1 MLSERIDRFSLEIK
15 RDIKQNI
22 IIMVDSALTSCDSD
36 QQHSCFSMLSLPS
49 LGEMEQTV
57 CMLERGTIIT
67 KYYPRRR
74 PEQKTL
80 MLRRETRQVCF
91 SEISAN

>member
-1 MLSERIDRFSLEIK
+1 MLCSSINNDK
-15 RDIKQNI
+15 PQ
-22 IIMVDSALTSCDSD
+22 
-36 QQHSCFSMLSLPS
+36 SCFSTMSLPS

-57 CMLERGTIIT
+57 CMLERGTIIW

-80 MLRRETRQVCF
+80 MLRRETRQVF
-91 SEISAN
+91 AKT

>member
-1 MLSERIDRFSLEIK
+1 
-15 RDIKQNI
+15 
-22 IIMVDSALTSCDSD
+22 
-36 QQHSCFSMLSLPS
+36 MLSLPS
-49 LGEMEQTV
+49 LGEMEETV

-80 MLRRETRQVCF
+80 MLRRETRQV
-91 SEISAN
+91 SDTLSANPKDYLTSNLCS

>member
-1 MLSERIDRFSLEIK
+1 MSSSSYNNNK
-15 RDIKQNI
+15 
-22 IIMVDSALTSCDSD
+22 
-36 QQHSCFSMLSLPS
+36 QHSCFSMLSLPS

-67 KYYPRRR
+67 KFYPRRR

-80 MLRRETRQVCF
+80 MLRRETRQVSGELIIYMRAYLCPL
-91 SEISAN
+91 

>member
-1 MLSERIDRFSLEIK
+1 MQQSTNSLIFFFVSFNLQ
-15 RDIKQNI
+15 QNI
-22 IIMVDSALTSCDSD
+22 TCYV
-36 QQHSCFSMLSLPS
+36 CFATYYSTVLG

-91 SEISAN
+91 SKNCANKIYLQRKRFI